1 MVKATFT
8 LDEDTIAQLR
18 QAAARLKKPQSYV
31 VRQAIQDFSQRTGR
45 LSDQE
50 RSHLLLVLD
59 RATARAATRP
69 AAAVDAELNNIR
81 AERRRWTGKPSGAR

>member
-8 LDEDTIAQLR
+8 LDEDTIAQLH

-31 VRQAIQDFSQRTGR
+31 VRQAIQDFAQRTGR

-50 RSHLLLVLD
+50 RSHLLQVLD

-69 AAAVDAELNNIR
+69 AAAVDAELKSIR
-81 AERRRWTGKPSGAR
+81 GERRRWMGRASGTR